1 MILRQ
6 HLRMRAAALA
16 SALVLLPASQPALAI
31 NQNAGTTGFN
41 FLKIPVGARPTS
53 LGGAYAAVAGEMEA
67 TAFNPAGLHGLEQRA
82 GVVSFA
88 SYLVDT
94 EAGFIGVALPGES
107 RVWAGSVNY
116 FSYGSMRHTDAD
128 GQDLGSFRPFEFA
141 ASVTAAQRVWRRL
154 AVGASLK
161 AIYSSIQDYTSD
173 AYALDLG
180 ILADGPIRGM
190 KLGFSISNMGGV
202 RSGYTGGF
210 KDSLPVV
217 MRVGISHR
225 PAHAPLPLIL
235 LADANVPNDGDPF
248 FAFGAELQVGDR
260 LFLRPGY
267 SLQQT
272 GAQGEEAIGLTA
284 GAGVLLQRYRLGL
297 RLRILPLARHRP
309 QAFRIRAHIAARRV
323 QTA

>member
-1 MILRQ
+1 MTLMQR
-6 HLRMRAAALA
+6 LPMRVAAVGFAAL
-16 SALVLLPASQPALAI
+16 LVLFPASQPALAI
-31 NQNAGTTGFN
+31 NENAGTTGFN
-41 FLKIPVGARPTS
+41 FLKIPVGARATA

-67 TAFNPAGLHGLEQRA
+67 SAFNPAGLHGLSQRA
-82 GVVSFA
+82 GVVSLA

-94 EAGFIGVALPGES
+94 EAGFISIAVPGES

-128 GQDLGSFRPFEFA
+128 GQDLGSFGAFELA
-141 ASVTAAQRVWRRL
+141 TSVTAAQRVWRRL
-154 AVGASLK
+154 VVGASLK
-161 AIYSSIQDYTSD
+161 VIYSSIQDYTSD

-180 ILADGPIRGM
+180 LLADGPIKGM
-190 KLGFSISNMGGV
+190 KLGVSISNMGGV

-217 MRVGISHR
+217 VRAGISHR

-235 LADANVPNDGDPF
+235 LADVNLPNDGDPF
-248 FAFGAELQVGDR
+248 FAFGAELQVGNT

-272 GAQGEEAIGLTA
+272 GQQGEEAIGLTA
-284 GAGVLLQRYRLGL
+284 GAGVELQRYRLDYAYASYPSLGIVH
-297 RLRILPLARHRP
+297 RLSVSGRI
-309 QAFRIRAHIAARRV
+309 
-323 QTA
+323 